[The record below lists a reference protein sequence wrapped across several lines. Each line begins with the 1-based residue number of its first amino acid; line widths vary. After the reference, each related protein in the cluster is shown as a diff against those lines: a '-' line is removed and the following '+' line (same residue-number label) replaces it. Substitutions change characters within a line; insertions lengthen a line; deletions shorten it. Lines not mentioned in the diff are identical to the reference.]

1 MLLSDR
7 TIISQE
13 NIVLFNKGIFRHSYT
28 YSEFQTSQVQ
38 IMRISLYSLRWPCNC
53 INHKF

>member
-13 NIVLFNKGIFRHSYT
+13 NTVLFNKGIFKHSYT
-28 YSEFQTSQVQ
+28 YSVSN
-38 IMRISLYSLRWPCNC
+38 IASSAMRISLYSLR
-53 INHKF
+53 

>member
-28 YSEFQTSQVQ
+28 YSEIQTSQVQ
-38 IMRISLYSLRWPCNC
+38 LGELGLLYSLR
-53 INHKF
+53 